1 MTRAQLFAAIEEATD
16 ANLSDYAARNPED
29 AAAVLDVYAEYNEVL
44 VREGIAMTFEK
55 VRRDAASLATT
66 QRNLAAELRRLV
78 DQQEAA

>member
-1 MTRAQLFAAIEEATD
+1 MTRAQLLAAIEEATD